1 MKRISITSMR
11 SNPRRTA
18 LAIGLG
24 LAALLATGRGL
35 TAAATTPEELIGD
48 TAERVLE
55 ILGDDELSFDQK
67 AQQLETF
74 LDDCCDFAT
83 TAKLSMGRNW
93 NSLSTAQQAEF
104 TGLFK
109 QYLIVTYRDSIN
121 SYGGQSVDVAG
132 GRTEAR
138 GDYTVHTLIKGGD
151 TKEPIVVDYRLR
163 KVTSGDWRIIDVIAE
178 GISLI
183 SNLRSQF
190 QEIISARGPEG
201 LLRTLREKTER
212 G

>member
-1 MKRISITSMR
+1 MKRICTTSMNSSSQR
-11 SNPRRTA
+11 AT
-18 LAIGLG
+18 LAVGLG
-24 LAALLATGRGL
+24 LVALLAMSRGL

-48 TAERVLE
+48 TATRVLE
-55 ILGDDELSFDQK
+55 ILRNEQLSFNQK
-67 AQQLETF
+67 AQELESF

-93 NSLSTAQQAEF
+93 NSLSAAQQAEF

-109 QYLIVTYRDSIN
+109 QYLIVTYRDNIN
-121 SYGGQSVDVAG
+121 SYGGQSVDVTG
-132 GRTEAR
+132 GRTEVR

-163 KVTSGDWRIIDVIAE
+163 KVTTGDWRIIDVIAE

-190 QEIISARGPEG
+190 QEIISARGPDG

-212 G
+212 S